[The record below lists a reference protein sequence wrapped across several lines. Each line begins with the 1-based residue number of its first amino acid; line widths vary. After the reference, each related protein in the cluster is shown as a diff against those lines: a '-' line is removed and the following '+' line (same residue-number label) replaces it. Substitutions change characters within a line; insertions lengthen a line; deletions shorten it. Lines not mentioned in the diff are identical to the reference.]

1 MAEKGNTKGAGAQA
15 DADARATVDAQA
27 TEDSQAAAGSQTTV
41 DSQAAVGE
49 QAAAGSQ
56 AAAGEKPK
64 RGIVD
69 SVIGV
74 HDAGTDPADDGSK
87 VELTV
92 EEDRTR
98 LILQSAALL
107 VLNIALLALAFVC
120 WVAANVTGNV
130 VLLIVI
136 IALLTA
142 VWFCSKRMGRLFSKF
157 FGRVPVALFRESDL
171 VIYEKADRKKALV
184 VPYAKVRGYKV
195 IRQGSS
201 LRLLLWGDWV
211 EHPSGVY
218 YVGINRPFMKDTL
231 DALTDRI
238 AERMRAHRVKVRKK

>member
-1 MAEKGNTKGAGAQA
+1 MAEKHDRGADVTGEE
-15 DADARATVDAQA
+15 ARAGKAP
-27 TEDSQAAAGSQTTV
+27 AGT
-41 DSQAAVGE
+41 E
-49 QAAAGSQ
+49 QAAAAPAEGKAAEGK
-56 AAAGEKPK
+56 AAAPE

-74 HDAGTDPADDGSK
+74 RDTGADPADDGSK
-87 VELTV
+87 VELTA

-98 LILQSAALL
+98 LVLQSALLL
-107 VLNIALLALAFVC
+107 VLNIALLGLAFVS

-136 IALLTA
+136 IFALTA
-142 VWFCSKRMGRLFSKF
+142 VWFCSRRMGRLFGKF
-157 FGRVPVALFRESDL
+157 FGKLPVMLFRERDL

-184 VPYAKVRGYKV
+184 VPYAKVKGYKV

-201 LRLLLWGDWV
+201 LCLLLWGDWV

-231 DALTDRI
+231 DTVSDEI
-238 AERMRAHRVKVRKK
+238 AGRMRAHRVKVRKK